1 MNQRKRERGKIGSKE
16 GKKVTF
22 FQKKKKKVHLLEKTT
37 KKMAKFR
44 DKF

>member
-22 FQKKKKKVHLLEKTT
+22 FQKKKKKGTLTGEDH
-37 KKMAKFR
+37 
-44 DKF
+44 

>member
-22 FQKKKKKVHLLEKTT
+22 FPKKKKGTLAGEDH
-37 KKMAKFR
+37 
-44 DKF
+44 

>member
-22 FQKKKKKVHLLEKTT
+22 FQKKKKKKGTLTGEDH
-37 KKMAKFR
+37 
-44 DKF
+44 